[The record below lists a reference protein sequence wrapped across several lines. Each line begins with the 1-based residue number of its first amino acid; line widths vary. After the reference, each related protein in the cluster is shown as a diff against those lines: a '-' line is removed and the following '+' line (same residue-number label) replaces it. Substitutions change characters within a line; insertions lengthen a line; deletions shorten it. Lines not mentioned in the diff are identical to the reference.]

1 MVGFVSG
8 GRRRAIEAI
17 RAEVEAKYAGQLNAA
32 AGAEKMLLKKQIEA
46 EIRVR
51 LKEVAPPNALYSI
64 DSMNERP
71 DQCPAC
77 GRLQAAP
84 ATRRAGETKCAA
96 CGNRLWFVRIA
107 DGYFVFVRRDAIPDE
122 ERARLERLAATA
134 RDSID
139 TVEIVMELEEYLQ
152 R

>member
-51 LKEVAPPNALYSI
+51 LKEVAPPNALY
-64 DSMNERP
+64 
-71 DQCPAC
+71 
-77 GRLQAAP
+77 
-84 ATRRAGETKCAA
+84 
-96 CGNRLWFVRIA
+96 
-107 DGYFVFVRRDAIPDE
+107 
-122 ERARLERLAATA
+122 
-134 RDSID
+134 
-139 TVEIVMELEEYLQ
+139 
-152 R
+152 